1 MIKHKWLNS
10 LLFIVLNLGRYT
22 LIWRFS
28 TVLKSPSIIFNMLE
42 LMYSYNFVKES
53 FRTAMG
59 KELVGTNT
67 LMGLTKK
74 FCRFDFAAITR
85 PSLSMLVQ

>member
-1 MIKHKWLNS
+1 M
-10 LLFIVLNLGRYT
+10 
-22 LIWRFS
+22 
-28 TVLKSPSIIFNMLE
+28 LK
-42 LMYSYNFVKES
+42 LMHSYNFVKES

-74 FCRFDFAAITR
+74 FCRFDFTAITR